1 MNAKVKILKHSKRI
15 LGIDPGTLFL
25 GYACVDTDGQSC
37 IVRELGILR
46 LSRFDDHYERLS
58 LIFKK
63 VNGLCQ
69 SYKPDQVAV
78 ESPFFGKNVQS
89 MLKLG
94 RAQGVA
100 IAAAMQSEVPVTE
113 YTPTKIKIAITGN
126 GKASK
131 EQVAATLQQILQ
143 FDLSKHSA
151 DATDA
156 LAVAVCQAFQRSIG
170 PTETT
175 RFSGWSQF
183 LEKNPGRKG

>member
-1 MNAKVKILKHSKRI
+1 MKTNKRI
-15 LGIDPGTLFL
+15 LGIDPGTLLL

-63 VNGLCQ
+63 INGLCQ
-69 SYKPDQVAV
+69 NYKPDQVAV

-113 YTPTKIKIAITGN
+113 FTPTKIKIAITGN

-131 EQVAATLQQILQ
+131 DQVAATLQQILN
-143 FDLSKHSA
+143 FDLSKYSV

-156 LAVAVCQAFQRSIG
+156 LAVAVCLAFQREMG
-170 PTETT
+170 PDAGPK
-175 RFSGWSQF
+175 FSNWTQF
-183 LEKNPGRKG
+183 LEKNPEKRG